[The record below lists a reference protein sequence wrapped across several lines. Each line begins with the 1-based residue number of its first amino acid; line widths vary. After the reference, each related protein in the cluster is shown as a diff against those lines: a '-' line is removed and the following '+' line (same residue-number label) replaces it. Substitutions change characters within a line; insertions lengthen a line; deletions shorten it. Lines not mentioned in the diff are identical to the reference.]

1 MTQNKIFLGLEILY
15 FGAIKKSDAICHVLD
30 ADNSLKVEDVA
41 GKSKSKLN
49 RIPDF
54 MCSPYQ

>member
-15 FGAIKKSDAICHVLD
+15 FGARKKSDVIGHVLG

-41 GKSKSKLN
+41 GKSKSKIN

-54 MCSPYQ
+54 MCSPYK